1 MVGKND
7 LFRRVAA
14 RSPDTVERLISL
26 WGSAD
31 LPVFVGDLLNA
42 ARGGSRPELVGDLAW
57 ALEQLLEQHRNE
69 FPQFDAEVARV
80 AEGVL
85 AGNLHFQIIQAR
97 FPRVAQKL
105 AANWGQAAFS
115 EYANELLNDK
125 RSGVRQ
131 GFPEDVALAIFR
143 LVQEHDLAFPQFVLK
158 VTDIW
163 VVTNAN

>member
-1 MVGKND
+1 MSKND

-14 RSPDTVERLISL
+14 RSPDTVERLITL
-26 WGSAD
+26 WGSGE
-31 LPVFVGDLLNA
+31 LPVYVGDMLNA
-42 ARGGSRPELVGDLAW
+42 AKAGSRPELVGDLAW
-57 ALEQLLEQHRNE
+57 VLEQLLTLHRNE
-69 FPQFDAEVARV
+69 FPQFDGEVARV
-80 AEGVL
+80 VDGAL
-85 AGNLHFQIIQAR
+85 AGNLHFQVVQAR